1 MQYLLILDSFKGSI
15 SSAEAAHALKSGL
28 GSGEVI
34 PFSDGGEGFLQS
46 VEMLCGGKRVYLSV
60 PDSYGREIQT
70 HYLRI
75 GGTAVIETALA
86 DGLVTVGN
94 DHPDITKAS
103 SVGTGKTILKA
114 LTDGCEKIIIGFG
127 GSAVNDGG
135 TGALYALGARFY
147 GGKGEVYPS
156 GLCGETCDRIDIS
169 GVTPLLGEAEMI
181 FACDVENPFY
191 GENGA
196 SLVYSPQKGADKET
210 ALRMDK
216 SHKRLAETI
225 KKCTGKDISHIRGSG
240 AAGGLTGGLLAVC
253 DAEMKSGFDVIA
265 ELCSLEEKVKNAD
278 IIITGEGKT
287 DKQTLNG
294 KLPKRVLDT
303 GKKYSKP
310 VCCVSG
316 IITEEGYELGADTY
330 VSLSH
335 GDITPEMTIKDPV
348 PYLKAAGEYIKNK
361 YEGETRK

>member
-15 SSAEAAHALKSGL
+15 SSLDAARAVKSGL
-28 GSGEVI
+28 GGGEII

-46 VEMLCGGKRVYLSV
+46 VKDICGGKRVFLSA
-60 PDSYGREIQT
+60 PDSYGREIRT

-75 GGTAVIETALA
+75 GDTAVVETALA
-86 DGLVTVGN
+86 DGLMTVGA
-94 DHPDITKAS
+94 DHPHITKAA
-103 SVGTGKTILKA
+103 SVGTGKTVLQALK
-114 LTDGCEKIIIGFG
+114 DGCKKIIIGFG

-147 GGKGEVYPS
+147 RGEKEVYPS
-156 GLCGETCDRIDIS
+156 GLCGEECDRIDIS
-169 GVTPLLGEAEMI
+169 GVTPLLAEAEII

-196 SLVYSPQKGADKET
+196 SPVYSPQKGADGET

-216 SHKRLAETI
+216 SHRRLAEI
-225 KKCTGKDISHIRGSG
+225 IQSCTGKDISHIPGSG

-253 DAEMKSGFDVIA
+253 NAEIKSGFDVLA
-265 ELCSLEEKVKNAD
+265 QLCSLEEKIKEAD

-287 DKQTLNG
+287 DAQTLNG
-294 KLPKRVLDT
+294 KLPQRVFALAKR
-303 GKKYSKP
+303 YSKP

-316 IITEEGYELGADTY
+316 IITQEGYRLGADTFI
-330 VSLSH
+330 SLSH
-335 GDITPEMTIKDPV
+335 GDITPEMTVSNPA
-348 PYLKAAGEYIKNK
+348 PYLKKAGEYIKNK
-361 YEGETRK
+361 YEGKTEK